1 MIFRLGSAAL
11 HERAESLWNSRY
23 PGIDRCCRNMYKIG
37 RLRSLDEG
45 ALK

>member
-1 MIFRLGSAAL
+1 MNFRLGSAAL
-11 HERAESLWNSRY
+11 HERAELLWNSRY